1 MIDRLN
7 TALAGRYSIEH
18 ELGRGGMAT
27 VYLARDLRHDRSVA
41 LKVMRPELAESI
53 GSERFL
59 QEIKTTA
66 RLSHPHILSLYDSG
80 AADGFLFYVMPYV
93 EGESLRDRL
102 QRERQLPLEDA
113 LEITREIADA
123 LSYAHS
129 HGVIHRDIKP
139 ENILLESG
147 HAVVADFGVAKAIHE
162 GGVEEALTKT
172 GFAVGTPAYMSPEQA
187 SGDQRLD
194 ARSDIYALGCV
205 LYEML
210 AGEPP
215 HTGPT
220 PQAILAR
227 QLSGEVHS
235 LQPVR
240 STVTPA
246 LDGAIKRAL
255 APSPADRYATARE
268 FVAALHGRGALLRR
282 SSAVLSIV
290 VTRRSLR
297 TVVLGAAGV
306 IALVVAGVLLF
317 DVLPPAPLLAGERPA
332 TVAVFP
338 FRATGSEAEA
348 LGEAVADLLAAT
360 IDGTVGITVSDPG
373 GLWRPLRRGDEIY
386 VPNLD
391 EAAQLARQSE
401 IPNMVLGSLT
411 AIGGRL
417 DLTAR
422 VYDDVGELRASLT
435 ASAPAE
441 SLPALVN
448 RLAIDVVAELWERDT
463 LPTVPVIERYATSS
477 VDALQKYL
485 EGKRLKRLG
494 QYERAQTALQEAVAL
509 DSTFALALMELAST
523 TSWVLYLNADFFTGL
538 TSIIDQAMR
547 HRDRL
552 TPRNRMR
559 VEALHAMNRTE
570 GRRAAEL
577 YEQILELDSL
587 DVDAVL
593 NRAFAYERDGWQMGK
608 GLGEAL
614 DAYRRAADLDPESLV
629 ASATYAWLA
638 VLANEPQAAQQAV
651 RTLLTLDTMSVFVQ
665 GRLGAIRILQ
675 ASPAERDV
683 LLARVASAPVPVVLT
698 TLRDLRSIRPQLA
711 EQFVEHL
718 SADTMP
724 VLNRGIARLLRGG
737 LWLAEGRIA
746 ALDSLV
752 RLGELDQLR
761 QVVNR
766 ALVSATLLGVGEAV
780 ALRRALAELEA
791 FAPID
796 SLEAYLYSR
805 NEVWGAAWSIGAY
818 HADAGDTVRA
828 RQWQRAIAALQ
839 QGDTPWDWRTALT
852 ADIEG
857 RIAVRRGDAD
867 AAQQAAER
875 AYAAWIIHSGYGTEA
890 APELAI
896 RFRLAEILRAQG
908 EVERAAGLFQS
919 FQAPHTW
926 MGFFTARAA
935 LELAE
940 IREAQ
945 GRREEAI
952 RHYQTAEQLW
962 QHGEPQIVGPWLAR
976 VQDGLARL
984 QAG

>member
-1 MIDRLN
+1 LKA
-7 TALAGRYSIEH
+7 ALADRYAIEG

-27 VYLARDLRHDRSVA
+27 VYLAHDLRHDRKVA
-41 LKVMRPELAESI
+41 VKVLRSDLAESL

-80 AADGFLFYVMPYV
+80 AAGEFLFYVMPYV
-93 EGESLRDRL
+93 EGESLRERL
-102 QRERQLPLEDA
+102 RRERQLPLEDA
-113 LEITREIADA
+113 LAITREIADA

-147 HAVVADFGVAKAIHE
+147 HALVADFGVAKAIHE
-162 GGVEEALTKT
+162 GGGDAALTRT

-187 SGDQRLD
+187 SGDQYLD
-194 ARSDIYALGCV
+194 ARSDIYALGSV

-240 STVTPA
+240 STVTPVI
-246 LDGAIKRAL
+246 DGAIKRAL
-255 APSPADRYATARE
+255 APAPADRYATARE
-268 FVAALHGRGALLRR
+268 FIAALQGRGALLRR

-297 TVVLGAAGV
+297 AVALAAGV
-306 IALVVAGVLLF
+306 VVALAVAGAVLF
-317 DVLPPAPLLAGERPA
+317 DVLPPAPLRAGERPA
-332 TVAVFP
+332 AVAVFP
-338 FRATGSEAEA
+338 FRATGGEAGA
-348 LGEAVADLLAAT
+348 LGETVADLLAAT
-360 IDGTVGITVSDPG
+360 IDGTVGVTVSDPG
-373 GLWRPLRRGDEIY
+373 GLWRPLRRGDELY

-463 LPTVPVIERYATSS
+463 LPTVPIIERYATSS
-477 VDALQKYL
+477 VDALKKYL

-494 QYERAQTALQEAVAL
+494 QYERAQTVLQEAVAV

-523 TSWVLYLNADFFTGL
+523 TSWVLYLRAQPFVGL
-538 TSIIDQAMR
+538 TPIVDQAMR
-547 HRDRL
+547 YRERL
-552 TPRNRMR
+552 MPRNRWR

-570 GRRAAEL
+570 GARADSL
-577 YEQILELDSL
+577 YQQILEQDSL
-587 DVDAVL
+587 DVDAVDG
-593 NRAFAYERDGWQMGK
+593 RAFTHLTNGWQIGK
-608 GLGEAL
+608 GLDDVL
-614 DAYRRAADLDPESLV
+614 DSYRRAAELDPQSIV
-629 ASATYAWLA
+629 SNATHAWLT
-638 VLANEPQAAQQAV
+638 VLANEPQATQQAI
-651 RTLLTLDTMSVFVQ
+651 RTLLTLDTLGPFVQ
-665 GRLGAIRILQ
+665 GRLAAIRILQ
-675 ASPAERDV
+675 ASAAERES
-683 LLARVASAPVPVVLT
+683 LLTRVAAAPTPVVFT
-698 TLRDLRSIRPQLA
+698 ALRDLRQMRPRVA
-711 EQFVEHL
+711 EQFLERL
-718 SADTMP
+718 LPDTMP
-724 VLNRGIARLLRGG
+724 LFHQRIGQGATAQ
-737 LWLAEGRIA
+737 LWLGEGKVA
-746 ALDSLV
+746 ALDGRIRS
-752 RLGELDQLR
+752 GTLDPLR
-761 QVVNR
+761 QALNR
-766 ALVSATLLGVGEAV
+766 ALVSAALLGVGDSLALVRAV
-780 ALRRALAELEA
+780 SELEA
-791 FAPID
+791 YAPMD
-796 SLEAYLYSR
+796 SLAAYLDR
-805 NEVWGAAWSIGAY
+805 RAEVWGAAWSIGAY
-818 HADAGDTVRA
+818 HAAFGDTVVA
-828 RQWQRAIAALQ
+828 RQWQRAIAALP
-839 QGDTPWDWRTALT
+839 QGDTPWDWRGAL
-852 ADIEG
+852 ADDIDG
-857 RIAVRRGDAD
+857 RVAVRRGDAD
-867 AAQQAAER
+867 AARRAAER
-875 AYAAWIIHSGYGTEA
+875 AYAAWLIHSGYVNEA
-890 APELAI
+890 DPELAI

-908 EVERAAGLFQS
+908 EDNRAAGLFQS

-945 GRREEAI
+945 GQREAAI

-962 QHGEPQIVGPWLAR
+962 QSGEPDVVRPWLQR
-976 VQDGLARL
+976 VREGLRRL